1 MKKQTG
7 GNDVINFPKPTVEQ
21 FFRTYTI
28 SDFAVSRDEKRL
40 IFSSNLNGNVN
51 LWAMDLPN
59 GFPYLF
65 AQRDE
70 SVSFIKFDPE
80 NRFVLAGYD
89 KDGDENHQIYALP
102 YEGGL
107 PQPLITGEPDEK
119 YFFSHLSDDGKRVY
133 YMTSN
138 GNPTYLNTRVR
149 NLEDG
154 SDTLLLEGEGG
165 ATELAAVSDNEKA
178 LVYSRA
184 FANTYVT
191 SFVKF
196 GDETHNLTPDAS
208 QVHVASDPVFTD
220 DNTIYFITNFD
231 SEYNYV
237 AKFKIDTKEFSRVMA
252 IDDESVESLK
262 WHKESETFYITTEK
276 GVTDYLYRADLKMKD
291 PVKLDSPA
299 AIIDKVVVT
308 KSGAVYVLGR
318 SATVPHNIFRL
329 ENGVEWTQLTKN
341 NVLGLESEDMVEPDV
356 VTYKSFDGMEIEALL
371 FRAKP
376 ENDNGHTIFWPHGG
390 PQAAERKIFR
400 SMFQC
405 FLNRGYSIFAPNF
418 RGSTGYGAS
427 FVKLVEQDWGEGP
440 RLDCLAGI
448 EWLFEEGIS
457 DRDKLFLVGG
467 SYGGYMALLLHGR
480 HPEYFK
486 AVVDIFGVS
495 DLFTFYNSV
504 PEHWK
509 PMMERW
515 IGNPERDKE
524 RFIKD
529 TPTTYLEGMIK
540 PMLVIQGA
548 KDPRVVKEESDQIVA
563 KLQEAGRDV
572 EYLVLDDEGH
582 GFSRKENEI
591 EVYSRMLEFLGKHQ
605 GLKRIDCV

>member
-7 GNDVINFPKPTVEQ
+7 GHDVINFPKPTVEQ
-21 FFRTYTI
+21 FFRAYTI

-51 LWAMDLPN
+51 LWAMDLPD

-102 YEGGL
+102 HEGGL

-191 SFVKF
+191 SFVKI

-220 DNTIYFITNFD
+220 DNTVYFITNFD

-237 AKFKIDTKEFSRVMA
+237 AKFEIDTKEFSPVMS
-252 IDDESVESLK
+252 IEDESVESLK

-276 GVTDYLYRADLKMKD
+276 GVTDYLYRADLKMEN

-299 AIIDKVVVT
+299 ASIDKVVVT

-318 SATVPHNIFRL
+318 SATVPHNIFLL
-329 ENGVEWTQLTKN
+329 ENGAEWTQLTKN

-529 TPTTYLEGMIK
+529 TPTTYLDGMVK

-605 GLKRIDCV
+605 G

>member
-1 MKKQTG
+1 M
-7 GNDVINFPKPTVEQ
+7 INFPKPTVEQ

-107 PQPLITGEPDEK
+107 PQPLITGEADEK

-191 SFVKF
+191 SFVKI

-220 DNTIYFITNFD
+220 DNTIYFVTNFD

-237 AKFKIDTKEFSRVMA
+237 AKFEIDTKEFSPVMS
-252 IDDESVESLK
+252 IEDESVESLK

-291 PVKLDSPA
+291 PVKLDAPA
-299 AIIDKVVVT
+299 ASIDKVVVT

-515 IGNPERDKE
+515 IGNPEREKE

-529 TPTTYLEGMIK
+529 TPTTYLDGMIK

-605 GLKRIDCV
+605 G

>member
-1 MKKQTG
+1 M
-7 GNDVINFPKPTVEQ
+7 INFPKPTVEQ

-28 SDFAVSRDEKRL
+28 SDFTVSADEKRL
-40 IFSSNLNGNVN
+40 IFSSNLNGNIN
-51 LWAMDLPN
+51 LWAMDLPA

-70 SVSFIKFDPE
+70 SVSFIKIDSD

-107 PQPLITGEPDEK
+107 PQPLITGEPHEK
-119 YFFSHLSDDGKRVY
+119 YFFAHLSEDGKRVY
-133 YMTSN
+133 YNTSE
-138 GNPTYLNTRVR
+138 GNPNFLNSRVR

-154 SDTLLLEGEGG
+154 TDTLLHEGKDG
-165 ATELAAVSDNEKA
+165 ATQLAAVSENEEA
-178 LVYSRA
+178 IIYTRA
-184 FANTYVT
+184 FANTYAV
-191 SFVKF
+191 SFVQI
-196 GDETHNLTPDAS
+196 GEETHNLTPDAS
-208 QVHVASDPVFTD
+208 KVHVATDPVFVD
-220 DNTIYFITNFD
+220 NNTIYFVTNYD

-237 AKFKIDTKEFSRVMA
+237 AKFEIDSQQFSSVLE
-252 IDDESVESLK
+252 IDQESVESLK
-262 WHKESETFYITTEK
+262 WNKETSTFYVATEK
-276 GVTDYLYRADLKMKD
+276 GVSDYLYSFDLNSEE
-291 PVKLDSPA
+291 PAEIKLPA
-299 AIIDKVVVT
+299 SIIDKVQVA
-308 KSGAVYVLGR
+308 KSGTVYLLGR

-329 ENGVEWTQLTKN
+329 EADGQWTQLTKN
-341 NVLGLESEDMVEPDV
+341 NVLGLESEHMVEPDV
-356 VTYKSFDGMEIEALL
+356 VKYKSFDGMEIEALL
-371 FRAKP
+371 FKAKP
-376 ENDNGHTIFWPHGG
+376 ENDNGFTIFWPHGG

-457 DRDKLFLVGG
+457 DREKLFLVGG

-529 TPTTYLEGMIK
+529 TPTTYLDGMVK

-563 KLQEAGRDV
+563 KLKDAGRDV

-591 EVYSRMLEFLGKHQ
+591 AVYSRMLEFLGKHQ
-605 GLKRIDCV
+605 E